1 MREHSQD
8 SLLEPCFFMLQ
19 AVRGAHRRMLGETQ
33 RGEPFRVSLSL
44 SGQVEKAASPESCS
58 YFTAALCWSFLSSM
72 LATMVVKLCG
82 IAREED
88 SVPS

>member
-58 YFTAALCWSFLSSM
+58 YFTAAL
-72 LATMVVKLCG
+72 ATMVVKLCG